1 MGIEKYM
8 TVCEAISRWE
18 ISRYRLENKLSNE
31 YITQKAINH
40 KILKVYQDSEYAKK
54 NWVISNEFMELFF
67 GKEPMKK

>member
-8 TVCEAISRWE
+8 TVYEATSRWA
-18 ISRYRLENKLSNE
+18 ISRYRLESKLSND

-40 KILKVYQDSEYAKK
+40 KILKVYKDSEYAKK

-67 GKEPMKK
+67 GKEPIEK